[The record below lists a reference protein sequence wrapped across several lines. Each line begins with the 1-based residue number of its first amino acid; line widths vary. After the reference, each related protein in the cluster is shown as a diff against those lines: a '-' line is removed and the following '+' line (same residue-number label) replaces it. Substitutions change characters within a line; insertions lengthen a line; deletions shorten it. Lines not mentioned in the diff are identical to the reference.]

1 MPSFVIEELIIRL
14 QEFNK
19 GIGTFKSCV
28 RLGEQMIIKTTRG
41 MITVPMSL
49 LNCQLQAPAA
59 ITSEEIAV
67 LAGQFI
73 RSGKKVNGNMV
84 IGL

>member
-14 QEFNK
+14 QEFNR
-19 GIGTFKSCV
+19 GVGTLKSYV

-41 MITVPMSL
+41 VITVPMSL
-49 LNCQLQAPAA
+49 LNGQLQEPTV
-59 ITSEEIAV
+59 ITNEEIAI

-73 RSGKKVNGNMV
+73 KSRKRVDEEIV
-84 IGL
+84 TI

>member
-1 MPSFVIEELIIRL
+1 MSSFVIEELIIRL
-14 QEFNK
+14 QEFNR
-19 GIGTFKSCV
+19 GVGTLKSYV

-49 LNCQLQAPAA
+49 LNCQLQEPAA

-67 LAGQFI
+67 LARQFI
-73 RSGKKVNGNMV
+73 RSGKRVNGSMA